1 MSENPIARRGFPI
14 ALAHAM
20 RTSLLISLAFLSMA
34 ILTGSADRSESAWN
48 GDPDIHRIRED
59 LSAVEIQ
66 LLGVMRTDP
75 DTTCALEQRQKQ
87 LQYKLQLEPFTRD
100 KSTLR
105 RDAKRS
111 EDPSLACRAPD
122 EMPQT

>member
-1 MSENPIARRGFPI
+1 MSENPTARRGFPI
-14 ALAHAM
+14 AIPQAV

-34 ILTGSADRSESAWN
+34 MLTGSADRSESAWK

-75 DTTCALEQRQKQ
+75 DTTCALEQQQKQ
-87 LQYKLQLEPFTRD
+87 LQYKLQSEPLTRN
-100 KSTLR
+100 KSAHR
-105 RDAKRS
+105 RDAKS
-111 EDPSLACRAPD
+111 AEDPSLACRASD

>member
-1 MSENPIARRGFPI
+1 MPENPNTRRGFPI
-14 ALAHAM
+14 ALSRIM
-20 RTSLLISLAFLSMA
+20 RTSALISLAFLSMA
-34 ILTGSADRSESAWN
+34 MLTGSADRSESVWN
-48 GDPDIHRIRED
+48 GDPDTRRMRED

-87 LQYKLQLEPFTRD
+87 LQYKLQSEPLRRN
-100 KSTLR
+100 KSVHR
-105 RDAKRS
+105 RDAKRW
-111 EDPSLACRAPD
+111 EDPSLACRASD

>member
-1 MSENPIARRGFPI
+1 MSENPNVRQGFPI
-14 ALAHAM
+14 ALSRIM
-20 RTSLLISLAFLSMA
+20 RTSVLISLAFLSLAM
-34 ILTGSADRSESAWN
+34 LTGSADRSESASN
-48 GDPDIHRIRED
+48 GDPDMHRIRED

-87 LQYKLQLEPFTRD
+87 LQYKLQSEPLRRD
-100 KSTLR
+100 NPAHR
-105 RDAKRS
+105 RDAKRW
-111 EDPSLACRAPD
+111 EDPSLACRAPG